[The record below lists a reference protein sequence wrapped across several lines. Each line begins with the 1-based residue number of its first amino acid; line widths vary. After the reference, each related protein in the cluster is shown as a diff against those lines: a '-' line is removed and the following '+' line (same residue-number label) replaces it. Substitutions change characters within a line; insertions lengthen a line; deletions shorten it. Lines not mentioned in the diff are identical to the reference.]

1 MKKINITYHM
11 EKGSEIA
18 ESCITLPMED
28 TVAEDILK
36 NGEGSEHL
44 CMMRNGEVYRTLR
57 SLATIQGYEYIGAC
71 CPREVEA

>member
-11 EKGSEIA
+11 EKGSEIS

-44 CMMRNGEVYRTLR
+44 CMMRNGEVYRILR